1 MAYKQKWG
9 MSRKASPLNN
19 ESQGKTYEFGKDYP
33 GRDKDIELYKSNFGP
48 RDSDKEIDVDPSRN
62 DIIQQNNN
70 LANQNSMNVF
80 TPGINIKKSIAKEVI
95 KKKAPKSILSKA
107 LGFMGRRALMF
118 GEIFLGSQS
127 AYAPN
132 ASHHQMQQKF
142 DQSAKLLAEE
152 QRKKDIAGMGKK
164 EIAEYDK
171 KQREADL
178 KWKYFDSKNAEHIL
192 QGKPYKPKHEF
203 KQG

>member
-9 MSRKASPLNN
+9 MSRSKSPLNN
-19 ESQGKTYEFGKDYP
+19 TEKP
-33 GRDKDIELYKSNFGP
+33 KSIMDPNY
-48 RDSDKEIDVDPSRN
+48 VDENPNRN

-70 LANQNSMNVF
+70 LANQNSTNIF
-80 TPGINIKKSIAKEVI
+80 TPGIDLKSQA
-95 KKKAPKSILSKA
+95 KKKALTKIAKSGVLGQTIKKGASFVAKA
-107 LGFMGRRALMF
+107 NPIATFL
-118 GEIFLGSQS
+118 EVFLGSQS

-132 ASHHQMQQKF
+132 MSNDQMQSKF
-142 DQSAKLLAEE
+142 DLSTKLFNEE
-152 QRKKDIAGMGKK
+152 KRKKDIAGMGKK

-192 QGKPYKPKHEF
+192 QGKTYKPKHEF

>member
-9 MSRKASPLNN
+9 MSRSKSPLNN
-19 ESQGKTYEFGKDYP
+19 TEKP
-33 GRDKDIELYKSNFGP
+33 KSIMDPNY
-48 RDSDKEIDVDPSRN
+48 VDENPSRN

-80 TPGINIKKSIAKEVI
+80 TPGIDIKKSIAKEVI
-95 KKKAPKSILSKA
+95 KKQAPKSLLSKA

-132 ASHHQMQQKF
+132 ISHDKMQEKF
-142 DQSAKLLAEE
+142 DLSSKLFAEE
-152 QRKKDIAGMGKK
+152 QRKKDIMGMSKK

-171 KQREADL
+171 KKREADL
-178 KWKYFDSKNAEHIL
+178 KWKYFDSKNPQYNHRL
-192 QGKPYKPKHEF
+192 TPKPYKPKHEF